1 MKYLSF
7 MIVFLIISQIFAQ
20 NENIISKDEL
30 IRYLV
35 ENSASDE
42 IDNTKLYEYFE
53 NIYENKINISNVS
66 FEELSL
72 FPFLTIQDISEIIIS
87 IKNEQ
92 KIVNFDFLYQTSVSP
107 TKLKMLIPFFRI
119 VAKMPKDE
127 MEEIQFSAQMRNRIV
142 FQNENQVGID
152 SNIFLGNKLKT
163 YSRIKGN
170 LNSIYFINFLS
181 EKDVGEKNY
190 SDFVSGNVCY
200 LGENL
205 LQKIIIGDFS
215 INFGEGLLISSSF
228 SSAKSSNV
236 LSVNKKSE
244 ILSSYSSSD
253 ENSFFRGFATTLN
266 WEKTSLSGIISSNN
280 YDASIDNN
288 QFSSIST
295 SGYHRTNNEIAK
307 HDNLKII
314 TKSAVL
320 EFKSENFYLAGI
332 YFQQHFSSDLLN
344 KTTSNFIG
352 NSAQYASVT
361 NKIMFGKLY
370 YSSEIATDFTNFAQ
384 IHSIKFQIEN
394 SLSLISTFRN
404 YSSDYYL
411 LFAQGFG
418 ENSNTNNEIG
428 FYNGFAYSF
437 FLGKICF
444 YYDFF
449 TFPTIPETSTFSSS
463 GKDILIDFTSNTFKN
478 LQLYIKYKR
487 ETKQVLTDNVTDNLQ
502 ELEDEHTEKLRFWLK
517 FKKKVVQT
525 KTQFDFVQFTEL
537 NDIQTGYAIS
547 QDFQFNLNDFLK
559 TYLQLAYFQ
568 TENYETRIYLYENEI
583 DGMFTNKL
591 LYGNGFQFY
600 CLIKY
605 QPLDFVKFN
614 LKYSQY
620 NKPFEK
626 TLGSGLSEIQSNS
639 DEKITFQIE
648 LML

>member
-7 MIVFLIISQIFAQ
+7 LIVFLAISQIFAQ
-20 NENIISKDEL
+20 NEDIISKDEL
-30 IRYLV
+30 IKYLV
-35 ENSASDE
+35 ENSTSDE

-107 TKLKMLIPFFRI
+107 SKLKMLIPFFRI
-119 VAKMPKDE
+119 DTKKPTDE
-127 MEEIQFSAQMRNRIV
+127 TGEIEFSARMRNRIV

-152 SNIFLGNKLKT
+152 SNFFLGNKLKT

-170 LNSIYFINFLS
+170 LNSSYFINLLA

-190 SDFVSGNVCY
+190 LDFVSGNISY
-200 LGENL
+200 FGDNL

-215 INFGEGLLISSSF
+215 IDFGEGLLISSSF

-236 LSVNKKSE
+236 LSVNKNSE
-244 ILSSYSSSD
+244 ILSPYSSSD

-266 WEKTSLSGIISSNN
+266 WKNISLSGIFSSNN

-295 SGYHRTNNEIAK
+295 SGYHRTNSEIAK

-320 EFKSENFYLAGI
+320 EYKSENFYSAGI
-332 YFQQHFSSDLLN
+332 YFQQQFSSDLLN

-352 NSAQYASVT
+352 NSIQYASIT

-370 YSSEIATDFTNFAQ
+370 YSSEIASDFSNFAQ
-384 IHSIKFQIEN
+384 IHSIKFQIEKN
-394 SLSLISTFRN
+394 LSLISTFRN
-404 YSSDYYL
+404 YSKDYYS

-418 ENSNTNNEIG
+418 ENSNTNDEIG
-428 FYNGFAYSF
+428 FYNGFAYSL
-437 FLGKICF
+437 FLGKIGF

-449 TFPTIPETSTFSSS
+449 TFQTIPEKSTFSSS
-463 GKDILIDFTSNTFKN
+463 GNDFLIDFTSKRFNN
-478 LQLYIKYKR
+478 LHLYIKYKR
-487 ETKQVLTDNVTDNLQ
+487 EIKQILTENVIDNLK
-502 ELEDEHTEKLRFWLK
+502 ELENEQTEKFRFWLK
-517 FKKKVVQT
+517 FQRKVVQT
-525 KTQFDFVQFTEL
+525 KTQFDFVQFREL

-547 QDFQFNLNDFLK
+547 QNFQLIVNDFLK

-568 TENYETRIYLYENEI
+568 TESYETRIYLYENEI

-600 CLIKY
+600 FLIKY